1 MNNVMGLITTNYSSE
16 QFSKLAD
23 IRPIATLPIG
33 GRYRL
38 VDFPLSNLV
47 HSGIRTVGV
56 TSAYRYRSLIDHLG
70 AGKEWSL
77 SRKDDGLYILPGS
90 AYGMKR
96 FQGKFLLRDLINNRP
111 FLDRAN
117 EDYVIV
123 SASNKIYNIDFHQA
137 VEQHIE
143 SGSEITMLY
152 KEIANANLKQ
162 GHFLDLDRDGTVLGI
177 GDAATSGI
185 AAWFMDCYIINRE
198 TLLNLMEWYSNID
211 YIDMMEIIADNIG
224 RLKINSYSFN
234 GYVGAVDST
243 YDYMQCSMDM
253 LDPAIRNE
261 LFNSKKMIFTKV
273 QDAPPAKYLEGAQ
286 VTNSIVASGA
296 IVEGNVE
303 NSILSRNVKI
313 GKGAVVKNCVILQ
326 RCVIE
331 PGAVL
336 ENVICDKFAYVS
348 EGVRLSGTKY
358 SPLVIEKN
366 QKL

>member
-16 QFSKLAD
+16 HFNKLAE

-33 GRYRL
+33 GRYRM

-96 FQGKFLLRDLINNRP
+96 FQGKFLLRDLINNKP
-111 FLDRAN
+111 FFDRAT

-123 SASNKIYNIDFHQA
+123 SASNKIFNIDYHQA
-137 VEQHIE
+137 VAKHIE
-143 SGSEITMLY
+143 SGADITMLY
-152 KEIANANLKQ
+152 KEVANADLKK
-162 GHFLDLDRDGTVLGI
+162 GHFLDLDRDGNVTGIDTVASG
-177 GDAATSGI
+177 GI

-198 TLLNLMEWYSNID
+198 RLLNLMEWYSNMD
-211 YIDMMEIIADNIG
+211 YIDMMEIITDNIG
-224 RLKINSYSFN
+224 RLKIKTYSFG

-243 YDYMQCSMDM
+243 YDYMKCSMDM
-253 LDPAIRNE
+253 LDLKVRNE
-261 LFNSKKMIFTKV
+261 LFNSSKMIFTKV
-273 QDAPPAKYLEGAQ
+273 QDAPPAKYLEGCS
-286 VTNSIVASGA
+286 VTNSIVSSGA
-296 IVEGNVE
+296 IIGGTVE
-303 NSILSRNVKI
+303 NSIISRNVKI
-313 GKGAVVKNCVILQ
+313 GKGAIVKNCVILQ

-336 ENVICDKFAYVS
+336 ENVVCDKFAYVS
-348 EGVRLSGTKY
+348 ENVRLTGTKY

>member
-16 QFSKLAD
+16 NFSKLAD

-77 SRKDDGLYILPGS
+77 SRKEDGLYMLPGS

-111 FLDRAN
+111 FLDRAH
-117 EDYVIV
+117 EDYVII

-143 SGSEITMLY
+143 SGAEITMLY
-152 KEIANANLKQ
+152 KKIANADLKA
-162 GHFLDLDRDGTVLGI
+162 GHFLEMDYDGNILGI
-177 GDAATSGI
+177 RDNAKGI
-185 AAWFMDCYIINRE
+185 AAWFMDCFIINRE
-198 TLLNLMEWYSNID
+198 TLINLMEWYSNID
-211 YIDMMEIIADNIG
+211 YIDMMEIITDNIG
-224 RLKINSYSFN
+224 RMKIRSYNFL
-234 GYVGAVDST
+234 GYTGAVDST
-243 YDYMQCSMDM
+243 YDYMQCSMDL
-253 LDPAIRNE
+253 LDPKVRKE
-261 LFNSKKMIFTKV
+261 LFYSSKMIFTKV
-273 QDAPPAKYLEGAQ
+273 QDAPPAKYLEGCK
-286 VTNSIVASGA
+286 VSNSIVASGA
-296 IVEGNVE
+296 IVEGTVE

-348 EGVRLSGTKY
+348 ENVRLSGTKY

>member
-16 QFSKLAD
+16 NFSKLAD

-111 FLDRAN
+111 FLDRAT

-123 SASNKIYNIDFHQA
+123 SASNKIYNIDFHQM
-137 VEQHIE
+137 VDQHIE
-143 SGSEITMLY
+143 TGAEITMLY
-152 KEIANANLKQ
+152 KEVANADMKA
-162 GHFLDLDRDGTVLGI
+162 GHFMDLAHDGSVI
-177 GDAATSGI
+177 SVKNSAMGI
-185 AAWFMDCYIINRE
+185 AAWFLDCFIINRE
-198 TLLNLMEWYSNID
+198 TLLNLMEWYSNMD
-211 YIDMMEIIADNIG
+211 YIDMMEIITDNLS
-224 RLKINSYSFN
+224 RMKIQSYNFT

-243 YDYMQCSMDM
+243 YDYMQCSMDL
-253 LDPAIRNE
+253 LDPKVRNE
-261 LFNSKKMIFTKV
+261 LFYSSKMIFTKI
-273 QDAPPAKYLEGAQ
+273 QDAPPAKYLEGCK
-286 VTNSIVASGA
+286 VSNSIISSGA
-296 IVEGNVE
+296 IVEGDVE

-336 ENVICDKFAYVS
+336 ENVICDKFAHVS
-348 EGVRLSGTKY
+348 ENVRLSGTKY

>member
-1 MNNVMGLITTNYSSE
+1 
-16 QFSKLAD
+16 
-23 IRPIATLPIG
+23 
-33 GRYRL
+33 
-38 VDFPLSNLV
+38 
-47 HSGIRTVGV
+47 
-56 TSAYRYRSLIDHLG
+56 
-70 AGKEWSL
+70 
-77 SRKDDGLYILPGS
+77 
-90 AYGMKR
+90 
-96 FQGKFLLRDLINNRP
+96 
-111 FLDRAN
+111 
-117 EDYVIV
+117 
-123 SASNKIYNIDFHQA
+123 
-137 VEQHIE
+137 
-143 SGSEITMLY
+143 
-152 KEIANANLKQ
+152 
-162 GHFLDLDRDGTVLGI
+162 
-177 GDAATSGI
+177 
-185 AAWFMDCYIINRE
+185 
-198 TLLNLMEWYSNID
+198 
-211 YIDMMEIIADNIG
+211 
-224 RLKINSYSFN
+224 
-234 GYVGAVDST
+234 
-243 YDYMQCSMDM
+243 MDM

>member
-16 QFSKLAD
+16 NFSKLAD

-111 FLDRAN
+111 FLDRAT

-123 SASNKIYNIDFHQA
+123 SASNKIFNIDFHQM
-137 VEQHIE
+137 VDRHIQ
-143 SGSEITMLY
+143 SGAEITMLY
-152 KEIANANLKQ
+152 KEVANADLKA
-162 GHFLDLDRDGTVLGI
+162 GHFIDMDHDGSVVGIRDS
-177 GDAATSGI
+177 ANGI
-185 AAWFMDCYIINRE
+185 AAWFLDCFIINRE

-211 YIDMMEIIADNIG
+211 YIDMMEIITDNIG
-224 RLKINSYSFN
+224 RMNIKSYNFL

-243 YDYMQCSMDM
+243 YDYMQCSMEM
-253 LDPAIRNE
+253 LDPKVRNE
-261 LFNSKKMIFTKV
+261 LFCSSKMIFTKV
-273 QDAPPAKYLEGAQ
+273 QDAPPAKYLEGCK
-286 VTNSIVASGA
+286 VSNSIISSGA
-296 IVEGNVE
+296 IVEGTVE

-336 ENVICDKFAYVS
+336 ENVICDKFAHVS
-348 EGVRLSGTKY
+348 ENVRLSGTKY